1 MRRMTLMPGLVV
13 LSMVASG
20 CKPPPPPVAKAPPP
34 PPQPVVMEQV
44 KAEKGVGI
52 KGRSLDGESGIVV
65 TPVKALFGAKEEIAF
80 IQFLSQYRI
89 YNALND
95 DIPKDFDDL
104 TAKVIDPYM
113 IKLPLLPEGHKYVW
127 DAETQELMV
136 ERPAK
141 VVSQPAQP

>member
-1 MRRMTLMPGLVV
+1 VA
-13 LSMVASG
+13 LSIPAVG
-20 CKPPPPPVAKAPPP
+20 CKPPPPPVVKAPPP
-34 PPQPVVMEQV
+34 PPQPIVMEQV

-52 KGRSLDGESGIVV
+52 KGRSLDGESGIIV

-80 IQFLSQYRI
+80 VQFVSQYRI

-95 DIPKDFDDL
+95 DVPKDFDDL
-104 TAKVIDPYM
+104 TAKVIEPYL

-127 DAETQELMV
+127 NPETQELMV

-141 VVSQPAQP
+141 AVPQPAQP